1 MERPKRIRLDKSHPL
16 SLECRERVT
25 QSIDSIDS
33 DDLIH
38 AIKTAPSLRG
48 IVLGFVSE
56 VMFTK
61 HVEKIDGIEDVRKHD
76 DHDRSKN
83 KIDRDFLYLGKRVTV
98 QLKSIQTNSL
108 GFHTEE
114 QLIYADVQ
122 NDASDSRR
130 IDFNGKEIVTVNYK
144 KGDYDILCTPLFPF
158 TGDWQFAYKLNT
170 SCQTWRSKKY
180 PPEIA
185 EHFLHGTEKIT
196 YPKLEKFGWTS
207 DIHEIMKQ
215 LFLEKGWISS

>member
-1 MERPKRIRLDKSHPL
+1 MTPPKRVRLNKTHHI
-16 SLECRERVT
+16 SLECRRRVT
-25 QSIDSIDS
+25 ESIDSIDS
-33 DDLIH
+33 SDLIH

-61 HVEKIDGIEDVRKHD
+61 HVESLDGIEDVRKHD

-83 KIDRDFLYLGKRVTV
+83 KIDRDFLYRGQRVTV

-108 GFHTEE
+108 GFHDEE
-114 QLIYADVQ
+114 EVIYADVQ

-130 IDFNGKEIVTVNYK
+130 LNFNGNEITTVNYLR
-144 KGDYDILCTPLFPF
+144 GDYDLLCTPLYPF
-158 TGDWQFAYKLNT
+158 TGEWDFAYKLNS
-170 SCQTWRSKKY
+170 SCQTWRSQKY
-180 PPEIA
+180 PTEIA

-196 YPKLEKFGWTS
+196 FPNLDKFGWTS
-207 DIHEIMKQ
+207 DIHHVMKR
-215 LFLEKGWISS
+215 LFEEKGWVMS